1 MSESLEKIKGWE
13 ADLVLKKVELDNC
26 KTKEEIEAKYQE
38 IEKVRNQK
46 SALQSRVNRK
56 LEALNL
62 QGNVDKLQKLAMYII
77 FDVFEPELTDAGRE
91 RAHHML

>member
-1 MSESLEKIKGWE
+1 MQKN
-13 ADLVLKKVELDNC
+13 VELGNC
-26 KTKEEIEAKYQE
+26 KTEEEIEAKKEE

-56 LEALNL
+56 LEALSL
-62 QGNVDKLQKLAMYII
+62 QGNVDKLQKLAKFII
-77 FDVFEPELTDAGRE
+77 FDVFEPELTDAERE